1 MKTKSRFFANY
12 RIQVAHGISALLS
25 PALLLLFAVA
35 PAQAQALSTTQ
46 GPVRI
51 TLDDAIQLALQHN
64 HNLLA
69 AQTTILEAEAGE
81 VAANVR
87 PNPTFFTDWEYLPLG
102 APSDQNSRLY
112 PPGYT
117 VGQYLHDNTEGDLG
131 LSYLI
136 ERGKKRQARL
146 QAAKDI
152 TAETRSLVADNERT
166 LTFNV
171 ASQFFTVQLAESALE
186 LAEKDVK
193 SFRQTVDISEYQYQI
208 GGMSEGDFLM
218 IKLQLLQYETDY
230 QQAVLA
236 KDQGLDDLRNLIGY
250 ESVPADY
257 DVAGSFDYE
266 PLQANMED
274 LQMKALENRPDLRAA
289 QQGVTAATSAWQVQK
304 TIAKQ
309 DVTVSGNYSH
319 VNGLNAST
327 VAVNVPIPI
336 FNQNKGPIAQAR
348 YAITQATGESGRPAG
363 LDRRTRRL
371 RGMEGKR
378 QCSRS
383 VSVGLSRCSGE
394 GPRYRAVRLSARRRE
409 LARLAQ
415 RRANVSSDGAGLSP
429 GARIVSH
436 CSRAA
441 PRSGGN
447 KEIAMIWRAMVLG
460 MPLLAGRQNAQKEP
474 TFEKA

>member
-1 MKTKSRFFANY
+1 MRVRAWFFEDR
-12 RIQVAHGISALLS
+12 RIRAARGIAASFLTALLMLS
-25 PALLLLFAVA
+25 GAV
-35 PAQAQALSTTQ
+35 PVHAQALSSIQ

-69 AQTTILEAEAGE
+69 AQTTIEQAQAGE

-117 VGQYLHDNTEGDLG
+117 IGQYLHDNTEGDLG

-171 ASQFFTVQLAESALE
+171 ASQFFAVQLAESTLE
-186 LAEKDVK
+186 LATKDVN
-193 SFRQTVDISEYQYQI
+193 SFRQTVDISEYQYKI

-230 QQAVLA
+230 QQAILA
-236 KDQGLDDLRNLIGY
+236 KDQGLDDLRNMIGY

-257 DVAGSFDYE
+257 DVAGPFDYE
-266 PLQANMED
+266 PLKANLED
-274 LQMKALENRPDLRAA
+274 LQMKALQNRPDLRAA
-289 QQGVTAATSAWQVQK
+289 QQGVTAATSQWQVQK
-304 TIAKQ
+304 TIGKQ

-319 VNGLNAST
+319 VNGLNAAT
-327 VAVNVPIPI
+327 FAVNVPIAI

-348 YAITQATGESGRPAG
+348 YAITQAQEQERATDQQVMTDVHDAY
-363 LDRRTRRL
+363 
-371 RGMEGKR
+371 
-378 QCSRS
+378 
-383 VSVGLSRCSGE
+383 VGLRENDSIVTLYRSG
-394 GPRYRAVRLSARRRE
+394 YLDAAVRDRDIEQFAYQHGGASLLDWLNAERTYRVTE
-409 LARLAQ
+409 LAYRQALASYLTALEQ
-415 RRANVSSDGAGLSP
+415 LREAVGTRKLP
-429 GARIVSH
+429 
-436 CSRAA
+436 
-441 PRSGGN
+441 
-447 KEIAMIWRAMVLG
+447 
-460 MPLLAGRQNAQKEP
+460 
-474 TFEKA
+474 